1 MTPMDPLNREVL
13 KAELKRDEGFIVSRT
28 YRCTENKLSA
38 GCGRNLDDVGLSAAE
53 LDLFGVSLAHVR
65 KKGLTASQAEVCL
78 DNDID
83 RSMADLDRY
92 YPWWRQLD
100 PVRQRVLVNMCFNM
114 GIGTPTKG
122 LRSFTGTM
130 PLIKNGEYE
139 RAAANMLVSKWARQ
153 VKSRATRLAE
163 LMRLGPRKL

>member
-65 KKGLTASQAEVCL
+65 KKGLTASQAEICL

-92 YPWWRQLD
+92 LPWWRQLD

-114 GIGTPTKG
+114 GIGNSQKG
-122 LRSFTGTM
+122 LLSFTNTLA
-130 PLIKNGEYE
+130 LIRDGQFAQ
-139 RAAANMLVSKWARQ
+139 AAANMLVSKWARQ
-153 VKSRATRLAE
+153 VKARAVRLAD